1 MGFPR
6 GLVFT
11 RGVCFTMM
19 MCCSKFPYWLKWAI
33 GFVMTLLGIFVII
46 SSWYG
51 FGSSDEAQVALGG
64 EDNKAVI
71 QQSSGF
77 HVLELNNSGDSK
89 CQGWSWSEYALVIVG
104 FILILKIS
112 HILHYFLVSKKI
124 IKNKVAKQLAIQLKD
139 LPVVPPDDIVVP
151 GI

>member
-1 MGFPR
+1 
-6 GLVFT
+6 
-11 RGVCFTMM
+11 
-19 MCCSKFPYWLKWAI
+19 
-33 GFVMTLLGIFVII
+33 MTLMGIFVII

-51 FGSSDEAQVALGG
+51 FGSSDEAQVVLGG

-104 FILILKIS
+104 FILILKIT
-112 HILHYFLVSKKI
+112 HILHYFLVYKKI

>member
-1 MGFPR
+1 
-6 GLVFT
+6 
-11 RGVCFTMM
+11 
-19 MCCSKFPYWLKWAI
+19 
-33 GFVMTLLGIFVII
+33 MTLMGIFVII

-51 FGSSDEAQVALGG
+51 IGGSDEAEVVLGG

-77 HVLELNNSGDSK
+77 HVLELNNSGDDD

-104 FILILKIS
+104 FILVLKFT
-112 HILHYFLVSKKI
+112 HIIHFCLVSKVM
-124 IKNKVAKQLAIQLKD
+124 IKSKVAKQVAMQMKD
-139 LPVVPPDDIVVP
+139 LPVVPPPEDVVVVP

>member
-1 MGFPR
+1 M
-6 GLVFT
+6 
-11 RGVCFTMM
+11 TM
-19 MCCSKFPYWLKWAI
+19 
-33 GFVMTLLGIFVII
+33 LGIFVTI

-51 FGSSDEAQVALGG
+51 LGSSDDVQVALEG

-77 HVLELNNSGDSK
+77 HVLELNNSGDTNCK
-89 CQGWSWSEYALVIVG
+89 GWSWSEYALVIVG
-104 FILILKIS
+104 FILILKFT

>member
-1 MGFPR
+1 
-6 GLVFT
+6 
-11 RGVCFTMM
+11 MM
-19 MCCSKFPYWLKWAI
+19 MCCKQVPYWLKWAI
-33 GFVMTLLGIFVII
+33 GFVMTLMGIFVII

-51 FGSSDEAQVALGG
+51 FGSSDEAQVVLGG

-77 HVLELNNSGDSK
+77 HVLELNNSGDSDG

-124 IKNKVAKQLAIQLKD
+124 IKSKVAKKVALQMKD
-139 LPVVPPDDIVVP
+139 LPVIPPPEDVVVVP